1 METQTGTSDTE
12 SENRRMRM
20 KGRHTIT
27 AKELD
32 EWLSMPQWETFARSF
47 SDRSHK
53 ALELDATA
61 PDIVFRVTDH
71 GETTFI
77 GTDKAA
83 AIAAYN
89 AAQ

>member
-1 METQTGTSDTE
+1 
-12 SENRRMRM
+12 M
-20 KGRHTIT
+20 KRHTIT
-27 AKELD
+27 SDELD
-32 EWLSMPQWETFARSF
+32 KWMVMPQWVTFARS
-47 SDRSHK
+47 SSSVSHK
-53 ALELDATA
+53 VFEIDATA

-71 GETTFI
+71 GETKFI

>member
-1 METQTGTSDTE
+1 M
-12 SENRRMRM
+12 M

-27 AKELD
+27 TDELD
-32 EWLSMPQWETFARSF
+32 EWLHRPQWQAFARSF
-47 SDRSHK
+47 SSSSRK
-53 ALELDATA
+53 TLEIDAAATDG
-61 PDIVFRVTDH
+61 PVFRVTDH
-71 GETTFI
+71 GEATFL